1 MLHCCASSLQIK
13 VSVSSGGDCLRSY
26 RPDIRKGRYN
36 TITLHVKT
44 TVPDNLLFY
53 LGSAKYVSGPVHRLF
68 LSLQLELTYF
78 LSTFLWKTIK
88 NAWSPSPGIQA
99 GEGNSFNPL
108 SYVKLLLHRG
118 RYAVFH
124 VSIGPFFAI
133 CLICHAVVL
142 LDVIVMQCPNKPP
155 TCASTAVTVVWTS
168 SKIEVQEGF
177 LLLVISTILMLSLA
191 LRRSVGRYWVLD
203 GMFFSHI

>member
-1 MLHCCASSLQIK
+1 MPHCCASSLQIK

-53 LGSAKYVSGPVHRLF
+53 LGSAKYVSGPAHRLF
-68 LSLQLELTYF
+68 LSLQLQLTYF
-78 LSTFLWKTIK
+78 LSTFLWKTLKCSK

-99 GEGNSFNPL
+99 GEGNSFNSL

-124 VSIGPFFAI
+124 VSVGPFFGI
-133 CLICHAVVL
+133 CLICHAIVL
-142 LDVIVMQCPNKPP
+142 LDVIVLQWPNKPP
-155 TCASTAVTVVWTS
+155 ACASTAVTVLWTS
-168 SKIEVQEGF
+168 SKIQVQEGF
-177 LLLVISTILMLSLA
+177 SLLVISF
-191 LRRSVGRYWVLD
+191 VLL
-203 GMFFSHI
+203 